1 PALAGELPLLHGQPN
16 GAGATPAA
24 RRRLINCYDPAAVVL
39 PAQFNVG
46 NAPRNALRGPNYK
59 HTDLSL
65 MKNIPL
71 GKDVR
76 MQLRPEVYN
85 LFNRANFANPNTSF
99 GSAAFGQ
106 VTALATGATMR
117 RIQLGGKLIF

>member
-1 PALAGELPLLHGQPN
+1 M
-16 GAGATPAA
+16 
-24 RRRLINCYDPAAVVL
+24 
-39 PAQFNVG
+39 
-46 NAPRNALRGPNYK
+46 LRGPNYK
-59 HTDLSL
+59 QTDLSL

-76 MQLRPEVYN
+76 MQLRAEVYN